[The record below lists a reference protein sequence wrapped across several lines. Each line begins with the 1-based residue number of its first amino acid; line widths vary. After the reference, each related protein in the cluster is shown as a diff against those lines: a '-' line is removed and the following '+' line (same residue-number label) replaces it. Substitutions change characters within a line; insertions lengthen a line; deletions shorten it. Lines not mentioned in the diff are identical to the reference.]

1 MTHTQ
6 NLSPSNAT
14 GNQGWANARPVSSMK
29 AEEGV
34 TKFRYDWY
42 VQYKCKTEEMKILRI
57 LQIVIYI
64 AIKC

>member
-1 MTHTQ
+1 M
-6 NLSPSNAT
+6 LVLL
-14 GNQGWANARPVSSMK
+14 GSMK

-57 LQIVIYI
+57 MHIVIYI